1 MASCSDTNID
11 PCKAKAVDFW
21 ETFCILH
28 YISIPSSRYFKHT
41 IWHLKKKS
49 RKQPSEMKFS
59 QQWKKKNDETNT
71 LCDIASLKNG

>member
-21 ETFCILH
+21 GTFCILH
-28 YISIPSSRYFKHT
+28 YISIPSSRYFKRT
-41 IWHLKKKS
+41 IWHLKKN

-59 QQWKKKNDETNT
+59 QQRKKKNDGTMGT
-71 LCDIASLKNG
+71 LCVILYG

>member
-21 ETFCILH
+21 GTFCILH

-59 QQWKKKNDETNT
+59 QQWKKNDGTIGT
-71 LCDIASLKNG
+71 LCVILYG